1 LRGRSRIDFPIRD
14 PDDRDGDGIS
24 GRPNRF
30 FDARRG
36 REVFAPIGCDRCH
49 VPALRTRDNPV
60 PALRYRDVAAYTDL
74 LLHDMGPELGDI
86 CLGLA
91 TPQEFRTEPLMG
103 LRLSP
108 RFLHDGRPAT
118 LEAAVELHGG
128 EGLGSPGRT
137 GEDGTSRSLTTAAS
151 IPAAYASR
159 RCPARSPR
167 VAA

>member
-1 LRGRSRIDFPIRD
+1 MSSNGS
-14 PDDRDGDGIS
+14 S
-24 GRPNRF
+24 N
-30 FDARRG
+30 A
-36 REVFAPIGCDRCH
+36 AIGCDRCH
-49 VPALRTRDNPV
+49 VPALRTGDNPV

-108 RFLHDGRPAT
+108 RFLHDGR
-118 LEAAVELHGG
+118 AA
-128 EGLGSPGRT
+128 T
-137 GEDGTSRSLTTAAS
+137 GEDGTSRSLTTAAP
-151 IPAAYASR
+151 IPAAHASR